1 MSTFDPRSADS
12 LQSQLREAIRSSRMT
27 RYRIA
32 KLTRLSES
40 SISRFMAGKGGLSID
55 SLDRIWSVLGLRVAG
70 GPQEPRRGNSLS

>member
-1 MSTFDPRSADS
+1 MTTLGLRSADS
-12 LQSQLREAIRSSRMT
+12 LQSQLRTAIRASGMT

-40 SISRFMAGKGGLSID
+40 SISRFMSGKGGLSIG

-70 GPQEPRRGNSLS
+70 GSQEPRRGNSLS